1 MTSARVRV
9 GTVVTG
15 AVLVLTG
22 SCGFTAQTGQ
32 ITTTSTGS
40 VAILVGPSVQSP
52 ALLTSGPYLVTKVVD
67 GDTLWVQRDGQQV
80 KLRLIGSILQRPM
93 IPGTGSVLRRSRSRP
108 CGVDARRPPGA
119 PRDRRFSGVRL
130 DKYGLDYSPP

>member
-1 MTSARVRV
+1 MWARL
-9 GTVVTG
+9 VTG

-22 SCGFTAQTGQ
+22 SCGFTAQTGN

-40 VAILVGPSVQSP
+40 VATLVGPSVQSP

-80 KLRLIGSILQRPM
+80 RLRLIGSILQRPM
-93 IPGTGSVLRRSRSRP
+93 IRGNRFSASEKPQPPNAESMLAGHQVLLETDDSQGSVGQIRS
-108 CGVDARRPPGA
+108 
-119 PRDRRFSGVRL
+119 
-130 DKYGLDYSPP
+130 

>member
-1 MTSARVRV
+1 MR
-9 GTVVTG
+9 
-15 AVLVLTG
+15 
-22 SCGFTAQTGQ
+22 FTAQTVQ

-80 KLRLIGSILQRPM
+80 KLQLIGIDTPETHDPRKPVQCFGEAAAAHAESMLAGHQVLLE
-93 IPGTGSVLRRSRSRP
+93 TDDSQGSVGQIRS
-108 CGVDARRPPGA
+108 
-119 PRDRRFSGVRL
+119 
-130 DKYGLDYSPP
+130 

>member
-9 GTVVTG
+9 GTVVIG
-15 AVLVLTG
+15 AVLDRQLR
-22 SCGFTAQTGQ
+22 FTAQTVQ

-80 KLRLIGSILQRPM
+80 KLQLIGIDTPETHDPRKPVQCFGEAAAAHAESMLAGHQVLLE
-93 IPGTGSVLRRSRSRP
+93 TDDSQGSVGQIRS
-108 CGVDARRPPGA
+108 
-119 PRDRRFSGVRL
+119 
-130 DKYGLDYSPP
+130 

>member
-1 MTSARVRV
+1 M
-9 GTVVTG
+9 
-15 AVLVLTG
+15 
-22 SCGFTAQTGQ
+22 Q

-80 KLRLIGSILQRPM
+80 KLRLEHLTDRLALRPLLALDATERAALLA
-93 IPGTGSVLRRSRSRP
+93 GLREPVRLI
-108 CGVDARRPPGA
+108 VDAGMVPTWELRERLWRDLPPDVDG
-119 PRDRRFSGVRL
+119 
-130 DKYGLDYSPP
+130 

>member
-1 MTSARVRV
+1 M
-9 GTVVTG
+9 
-15 AVLVLTG
+15 
-22 SCGFTAQTGQ
+22 Q

-93 IPGTGSVLRRSRSRP
+93 IPGNRFSAWEKPQPPMRSRCSPATRCSSRP
-108 CGVDARRPPGA
+108 TILRG
-119 PRDRRFSGVRL
+119 RL